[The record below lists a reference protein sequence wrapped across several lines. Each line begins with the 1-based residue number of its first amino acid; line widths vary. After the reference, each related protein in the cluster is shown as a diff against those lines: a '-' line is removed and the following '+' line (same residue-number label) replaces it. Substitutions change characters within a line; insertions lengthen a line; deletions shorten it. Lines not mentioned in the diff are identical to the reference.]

1 MLKFYSISSTN
12 SIQPEKYSN
21 QERKKKETPSSQDLQ
36 DWPPALIKKSYLVIN
51 LLLSTESETQLPS
64 AVFSS
69 PLPQPVLLPRSQE
82 APDDPHPLPPPR
94 LFLRHPRRRWWDAT
108 RKMVARAQGT
118 SLIFHFVAYRYRGAA
133 AARQRRRTRPASGH
147 RYPHPLPRAAG
158 TQGGR
163 KGGGEG
169 EKESVEKKGRQI
181 YIYVYIERRRGGGA
195 ASPERG
201 RGALY
206 YIERRN
212 VAAEIVSSPSPRPSP
227 ANKDEVSANII
238 LVTGYLSGRND
249 DFLVH
254 PSVGCI
260 VEVFWNLAALDAS
273 GWIRGIRQW
282 CLSMDSIW
290 IFFLEIF

>member
-1 MLKFYSISSTN
+1 MVRRDAKNGRARPGYFINISF
-12 SIQPEKYSN
+12 
-21 QERKKKETPSSQDLQ
+21 RC
-36 DWPPALIKKSYLVIN
+36 
-51 LLLSTESETQLPS
+51 LS
-64 AVFSS
+64 
-69 PLPQPVLLPRSQE
+69 LPR
-82 APDDPHPLPPPR
+82 
-94 LFLRHPRRRWWDAT
+94 
-108 RKMVARAQGT
+108 
-118 SLIFHFVAYRYRGAA
+118 RG

-181 YIYVYIERRRGGGA
+181 YIYVYVYIERRRGGGA

-212 VAAEIVSSPSPRPSP
+212 VAAEIVSSPSLRPTP

-238 LVTGYLSGRND
+238 LVTGYFSGRND

-254 PSVGCI
+254 PSLVASLKSFETWQRWMPLDGF
-260 VEVFWNLAALDAS
+260 VVFVN
-273 GWIRGIRQW
+273 GVYRWIPFEFSFWKSFSTELIAG
-282 CLSMDSIW
+282 
-290 IFFLEIF
+290 